1 MPPPHTHTV
10 IFMSS
15 DSRRRLASHLCG
27 RERVQGA
34 CQAPGF
40 ALGRGPAART
50 GAGAGPRGPWTPSH
64 LRTLRPRLGRA
75 GPAPHGHGGGRPAR
89 RAVHLRRQDSGP
101 RCQGPSTTGL
111 HFSATHN
118 VAPSEGSGV
127 PPRSTGKG
135 RWQAPLPIGTPAS
148 RHAHGPAPNTR
159 VRPERNAQ
167 CNPLFL
173 TKNEQTKTLTFPRT

>member
-1 MPPPHTHTV
+1 
-10 IFMSS
+10 MSS

-50 GAGAGPRGPWTPSH
+50 GTGAGPRGPWTPSH
-64 LRTLRPRLGRA
+64 LRTLRPRLRRA
-75 GPAPHGHGGGRPAR
+75 GP
-89 RAVHLRRQDSGP
+89 AVHLRRQDSGP

-111 HFSATHN
+111 RFSATHN
-118 VAPSEGSGV
+118 AAPSEGSGA

-135 RWQAPLPIGTPAS
+135 RWQAPLPIGDPRQQACP
-148 RHAHGPAPNTR
+148 RPRPEHR
-159 VRPERNAQ
+159 VPPERNAQ

>member
-1 MPPPHTHTV
+1 MPPPTHTQSFSCPQTRGDGLLP
-10 IFMSS
+10 ISADES
-15 DSRRRLASHLCG
+15 ESRARAKLPASPSGEDLPRGRAQVPDPEARGRRPAS
-27 RERVQGA
+27 
-34 CQAPGF
+34 AP
-40 ALGRGPAART
+40 RT
-50 GAGAGPRGPWTPSH
+50 GQTG
-64 LRTLRPRLGRA
+64 
-75 GPAPHGHGGGRPAR
+75 PHGHGGGRPAR

-111 HFSATHN
+111 RFSATHN
-118 VAPSEGSGV
+118 AAPSEGSGA